1 MKICNFCGYRTDD
14 NSVKACTSCGS
25 KQFSYVCPN
34 CSAEFE
40 GKFCPTCGTRY
51 DAVAKI
57 CPECGEKYFTKSC
70 PDCGYNPNAKVY
82 TQQSSSNTT
91 WSTGRRSMYTSQAH
105 RSAVL
110 ALVLSIVGMITCMP
124 LFTIIGL
131 VMAIMGNK
139 KDDVDDRSRGINKT
153 TISLSIVILIFC
165 VLAGILY
172 VIGMGLNLIN
182 NR

>member
-1 MKICNFCGYRTDD
+1 
-14 NSVKACTSCGS
+14 
-25 KQFSYVCPN
+25 
-34 CSAEFE
+34 
-40 GKFCPTCGTRY
+40 
-51 DAVAKI
+51 
-57 CPECGEKYFTKSC
+57 
-70 PDCGYNPNAKVY
+70 
-82 TQQSSSNTT
+82 
-91 WSTGRRSMYTSQAH
+91 MYTSQAH

-110 ALVLSIVGMITCMP
+110 ALVLSIVGMMTCMP
-124 LFTIIGL
+124 IFTIIGL

>member
-82 TQQSSSNTT
+82 TRQTVSDTT
-91 WSTGRRSMYTSQAH
+91 WSTGRQSGYTSPAH
-105 RSAVL
+105 RSAVT

-124 LFTIIGL
+124 LLTIIGL

-182 NR
+182 SR